1 MTALTTEL
9 KRFGE
14 LRAPAGFAERVLSQA
29 GIADMYARFDT
40 VLGPLYVAWNRN
52 GVSAA
57 FRASSDRAFEEW
69 FRHEVGRPLRLT
81 TPPAD
86 LAARLARELSG
97 ERTLRFDLRGST
109 EFEESVLRKAR
120 EIPRGQVRPYS
131 WIAREIGH
139 PAAVRAVGTALA
151 HNPIPFFIPCHRVV
165 RADGVI
171 GNYSAGGPEAKRDI
185 LILEGVRLQRLQ
197 ELARAGYR
205 YEGVHSTKVYCYPT
219 CHHARRAQEK
229 NVVWLHD
236 AAEARKSG
244 FRPCKVCRP
253 EAVAS

>member
-29 GIADMYARFDT
+29 GIADTYARFDT
-40 VLGPLYVAWNRN
+40 VLGPVYVAWNRN

-57 FRASSDRAFEEW
+57 FRASSDREFEEW
-69 FRHEVGRPLRLT
+69 FRRDVGRPLLLT

-205 YEGVHSTKVYCYPT
+205 YEGVRSTKVYCYPT